1 MPAPAPAPVA
11 FARGRITTDSISP
24 HLDSISPDLAQMGA
38 DAINRRLS
46 LRPDAEELHEKG
58 ILKVAVGGAK
68 SRLERRITS
77 DTLNHG
83 LARRTSAV
91 ALQARA
97 DGRLFADSRLTPPL
111 P

>member
-1 MPAPAPAPVA
+1 MA
-11 FARGRITTDSISP
+11 DMKK
-24 HLDSISPDLAQMGA
+24 HLEMQMGA

-97 DGRLFADSRLTPPL
+97 DGRLFADSRLTPPS
-111 P
+111 PS